1 MARKKFV
8 VGLFNDEEVLFPAV
22 KKVRSAGYKIHDVYT
37 PFPVHGLDHAM
48 GLRETSL
55 HTAGFIYGITGTS
68 TALGCISWIFTS
80 DWPLNIGGK
89 PHFALPAWIP
99 IIFELTVLFSAV
111 GMVLTFC
118 YLCQLSPFVK
128 KHVFH
133 PRATD
138 DLFVM
143 VIETTAKT
151 NVDDLKGFLASA
163 GSLETYEQVAESGW
177 WLGRY
182 DKDEIPFENS
192 NKEVAV
198 VA

>member
-1 MARKKFV
+1 MAVKKFV
-8 VGLFNDEEVLFPAV
+8 VGCFEDEMVLFPAV
-22 KKVRSAGYKIHDVYT
+22 KNVRKKGYKIHDVYT
-37 PFPVHGLDHAM
+37 PFAIHGLDKAL
-48 GLRETSL
+48 GLRDTSL
-55 HTAGFIYGITGTS
+55 HTAGFIYGMSGTA
-68 TALGCISWIFTS
+68 TALGFISWIFTN

-118 YLCQLSPFVK
+118 YLCQLAPFVK
-128 KHVFH
+128 KHHFH

-143 VIETTAKT
+143 VIEPTLKT
-151 NVDDLKGFLASA
+151 NEQEVLDFLTKQGAV
-163 GSLETYEQVAESGW
+163 ETNVQETESGR

-182 DKDEIPFENS
+182 DRDTLPFEVREAN
-192 NKEVAV
+192 V
-198 VA
+198 